1 MFMLR
6 VGKTTMVR
14 IELKQ
19 TDPLGRTVIMCREG
33 LVFNN
38 DGLEGCA
45 KAGPLQFTKE
55 VLSVT
60 D

>member
-1 MFMLR
+1 
-6 VGKTTMVR
+6 MVR

-19 TDPLGRTVIMCREG
+19 TDPLGRTVIMCRKG
-33 LVFNN
+33 PTVFNN